1 MVRSEVGRTDHLGM
15 KTFMN
20 RPGVSLLV
28 VGLVLVFIVRHIVGA
43 IWVIGGVLSPIA
55 FAVGVFAI
63 IGGVYLIA
71 RANLGPGA

>member
-1 MVRSEVGRTDHLGM
+1 M